1 MRLLETVKMIV
12 FKIQIM
18 MPSEVIMSLGF
29 VAATS
34 TCVTGISLLF
44 IILSQ
49 QQQRQQQTCQQ
60 VSKYICTSTTE
71 LTI

>member
-44 IILSQ
+44 IIPSQ